1 MSTTKKALKKKRFFL
16 SSDVLSTIALNVP
29 SFRHFDN
36 EYEVTMRDCSRQIHW
51 LFPTTRAGLAKAK
64 KVAKFFTELA
74 EGIELKLQ
82 EGKKK

>member
-64 KVAKFFTELA
+64 KVAKFWNELV
-74 EGIELKLQ
+74 EELEQ
-82 EGKKK
+82 RIGKR